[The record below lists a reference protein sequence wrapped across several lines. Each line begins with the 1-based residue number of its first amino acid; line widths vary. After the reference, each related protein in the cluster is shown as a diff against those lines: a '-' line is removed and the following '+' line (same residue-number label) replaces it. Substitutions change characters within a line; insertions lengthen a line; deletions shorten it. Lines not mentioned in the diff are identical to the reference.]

1 MNNQI
6 FLAFFTYFLILLT
19 VGIIAHRKQ
28 TTSADFIMGN
38 RSLSFWLTA
47 LSAHASDMS
56 AWLFLA
62 FPGAIFFSGMS
73 QMWIAGSLLF
83 GMFLNWQLVAKK
95 LRTSTEKFNSF
106 TLPSFFETRFQDTNG
121 VLRIITASISL
132 FFLIW
137 YLSAGLMS
145 MGVLFESIFG
155 INYYV
160 GITVAVSVVVLYT
173 FFGGFLTVAW
183 TDFVQ
188 AIFLLFV
195 IILVPAIAF
204 FSLPHG
210 WASIQESAASK
221 EISLSLFNNFN
232 LDSFF
237 HILFL
242 MTWGLGYF
250 GQPHIITKFMG
261 IKDPAEMNKSKYVG
275 MTWQTLALSAAAF
288 VGLVG
293 IAYFPQGISSHELVF
308 VDMVKTLFPPFIGGF
323 IICGIFAANMST
335 MDSQILVCASV
346 FSEDVYKKII
356 RPAATDKEVLKISRL
371 GVVVVAVIALSL
383 AFYKSATILD
393 AVRYAWSGLGCSF
406 GPLVLMS
413 LYSKM
418 TNRYG
423 AVAGILT
430 GGIIAGSWGSI
441 RPLIINYDIPPEV
454 PGYILGTLSIY
465 FVSILTKSKESSSIQ
480 ACNL

>member
-1 MNNQI
+1 MNSQI
-6 FLAFFTYFLILLT
+6 FLAFFAYFLVLLS

-62 FPGAIFFSGMS
+62 FPGAIFMMGMP
-73 QMWIAGSLLF
+73 QAWIAWGLLF
-83 GMFLNWQLVAKK
+83 GMYLNWQFVAQK
-95 LRTSTEKFNSF
+95 LRTSTEKYNSY
-106 TLPSFFETRFQDTNG
+106 TLPSFFETRFNDHSG
-121 VLRIITASISL
+121 ILRMITAVISL

-145 MGVLFESIFG
+145 MGILFESIFG
-155 INYYV
+155 INYYL
-160 GITVAVSVVVLYT
+160 GLTVAVSVVVLYT

-188 AIFLLFV
+188 AIFLLAV
-195 IILVPAIAF
+195 IIGVPIVAF
-204 FSLPHG
+204 NSLPDG
-210 WASIQESAASK
+210 WNSIQQSAQAK
-221 EISLSLFNNFN
+221 GISLSLFENFN
-232 LDSFF
+232 FNSFLS
-237 HILFL
+237 IIFL

-250 GQPHIITKFMG
+250 GQPHIVTKFMG
-261 IKDPAEMNKSKYVG
+261 IKDPTEMNKSKYVG
-275 MTWQTLALSAAAF
+275 MTWQALALSAAAF

-293 IAYFPQGISSHELVF
+293 IAYFPEGIATHELVF
-308 VDMVKTLFPPFIGGF
+308 VDMVKSLFNPFLGGF

-346 FSEDVYKKII
+346 FSEDFYKKIL
-356 RPAATDKEVLKISRL
+356 RPAASDKEVLRVSRL
-371 GVVVVAVIALSL
+371 GVVAIAVIALFL

-413 LYSKM
+413 LYSKS

-423 AVAGILT
+423 AIAGILT
-430 GGIIAGSWGSI
+430 GGVIAGSWGTL
-441 RPLIINYDIPPEV
+441 RPFIISYDIPPEV
-454 PGYILGTLSIY
+454 PGYLLGTLSIY
-465 FVSILTKSKESSSIQ
+465 FVSLLTRSKNSVQ
-480 ACNL
+480 ALNL